1 MLTITALPGGWKIVA
16 KVWVCSNHSVYIQA
30 SSFSS
35 TEDPSFSTP
44 TPQVPSRRLLQ
55 PGEEITELVGV
66 TGTGGAGVA
75 GTGGSGRMPTG
86 GGPGWGSMRDCANS
100 WGVTNIP

>member
-1 MLTITALPGGWKIVA
+1 MNPLYTFNNTSSVVKLYIY
-16 KVWVCSNHSVYIQA
+16 VYIQA

-86 GGPGWGSMRDCANS
+86 GGPGWGSMRDCAKS